1 MQTIEQINGLERAAY
16 ITNDPQAALL
26 ARIADLER
34 KCAVYECAL
43 DAIADGGREGTMTA
57 KQCAA
62 AAYEVL

>member
-1 MQTIEQINGLERAAY
+1 MQTIELERAAY
-16 ITNDPQAALL
+16 IANNPSAALL

-34 KCAVYECAL
+34 QCMVYECAL
-43 DAIADGGREGTMTA
+43 DAISDGGSMGTMTA